1 MLTGKL
7 CMHVLRLAL
16 IALDSTL
23 LESAKMFRNQHDM
36 KQADSLRQAVELR
49 KDLFMDI
56 MAKS

>member
-1 MLTGKL
+1 
-7 CMHVLRLAL
+7 MHVLRLAL